1 MDKLLEMKPQET
13 THDIDGA
20 SLHLATSA
28 PAPHLLAQN
37 FKPHDAPI
45 CFDKCH
51 TDFWGDHTPL
61 SNGIF

>member
-28 PAPHLLAQN
+28 SAPHLLAQN
-37 FKPHDAPI
+37 FKPHATQTSGEI
-45 CFDKCH
+45 IH
-51 TDFWGDHTPL
+51 L
-61 SNGIF
+61 